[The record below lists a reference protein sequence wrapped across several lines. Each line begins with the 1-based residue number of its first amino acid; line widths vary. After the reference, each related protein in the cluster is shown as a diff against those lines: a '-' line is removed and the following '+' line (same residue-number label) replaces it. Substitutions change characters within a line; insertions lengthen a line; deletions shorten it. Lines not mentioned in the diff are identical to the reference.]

1 MIPPFLIKPAIG
13 AAAVVALAGAFFGWL
28 HFVHDPDIRAAYVAE
43 IAALTA
49 KQQAADQ
56 AAALAAVQQAG
67 AEQAQREA
75 TRTIIR
81 ERIIRVP
88 VTMACANSN
97 AIGVAIDGLRTGGSG
112 AGAPSDPA
120 IPAGLPGTAGAAPRP
135 VR

>member
-88 VTMACANSN
+88 VTMACASSNS
-97 AIGVAIDGLRTGGSG
+97 IGVAFDGLRAGGSG

-120 IPAGLPGTAGAAPRP
+120 IPAGLPGATGATANP